1 MINFLKNKTAAIA
14 RLGLFGALMLI
25 NVSLFAQTTTGK
37 DDSMN
42 EYSKL
47 AGAMVFIL
55 VAFLFVLFFILSAPK
70 YNYSNARRK
79 ERYSF
84 LAKLS
89 NVLNK
94 SVPIEKEKDIMLD
107 HDFDGIKELNNSVPP
122 WFNLLFYG
130 SIVIAVIYFVNYHV
144 IGSGNVMIDEYVN
157 EVKIANDKREELI
170 RTGAFINENNV
181 VMLTEAADLDKGKQI
196 FSTNCTPCHGPD
208 AGGTVGPNLTD
219 QHWIHGGG
227 IKNVFTTI
235 KNGVPAKGMI
245 SWQTM
250 LTPKQMQQ
258 VGSYILS
265 LQGTKPPT
273 GKPPEG
279 TLWVDSVKTTGN
291 DSIKVN
297 DSGKVKM
304 DSVKVKSDTSKIKKD
319 SIKTK

>member
-1 MINFLKNKTAAIA
+1 MKNFLNSKVIMIM
-14 RLGLFGALMLI
+14 MLI
-25 NVSLFAQTTTGK
+25 VNASVFAQTTAGK
-37 DDSMN
+37 DESMN

-47 AGAMVFIL
+47 AGAMVFLL
-55 VAFLFVLFFILSAPK
+55 VAFLFALFFILSTPK
-70 YNYSNARRK
+70 YKYSYERRK
-79 ERYSF
+79 KGLSF
-84 LAKLS
+84 IAKLS
-89 NVLNK
+89 NILNRA
-94 SVPIEKEKDIMLD
+94 VPIEKEKDIMLD
-107 HDFDGIKELNNSVPP
+107 HDFDGIKELNNSIPP
-122 WFNLLFYG
+122 WFNILFYG

-144 IGSGNVMIDEYVN
+144 IGSGNVMVDEYVN

-170 RTGAFINENNV
+170 RTGAFVNENNV
-181 VMLTEAADLDKGKQI
+181 VFLTDAAELDKGKQI
-196 FSTNCTPCHGPD
+196 YTNNCLPCHGPD

-219 QHWIHGGG
+219 QNWIHGGG

-265 LQGTKPPT
+265 LQGTKPAI

-279 TLWVDSVKTTGN
+279 NIWVDSVKTTGN
-291 DSIKVN
+291 DSIKVT
-297 DSGKVKM
+297 DTGKVKI
-304 DSVKVKSDTSKIKKD
+304 DSVKTKTDTTKIKKD

>member
-1 MINFLKNKTAAIA
+1 MKNIPKNKTVIIT
-14 RLGLFGALMLI
+14 RMGSFGALLLI
-25 NVSLFAQTTTGK
+25 NVNLFAQTTAGK
-37 DDSMN
+37 DESMD

-47 AGAMVFIL
+47 AGAMVFLL
-55 VAFLFVLFFILSAPK
+55 VAFLFVLFFILSTPK
-70 YNYSNARRK
+70 YTYSGKRK
-79 ERYSF
+79 KEGLSF

-89 NVLNK
+89 YVMNRA
-94 SVPIEKEKDIMLD
+94 VPIEREKDIMLE

-130 SIVIAVIYFVNYHV
+130 SIVIAIVYFVNYHV
-144 IGSGNVMIDEYVN
+144 IGSGNVMVDEYVN
-157 EVKIANDKREELI
+157 EVRIANDKRKELI

-181 VMLTEAADLDKGKQI
+181 VLLTDVAELDKGKQI
-196 FSTNCTPCHGPD
+196 FMTNCLPCHGPD

-219 QHWIHGGG
+219 QNWIHGGG
-227 IKNVFTTI
+227 IKNVFTIT

-279 TLWVDSVKTTGN
+279 NLWVDSVKTGN

-297 DSGKVKM
+297 DTGKVKI
-304 DSVKVKSDTSKIKKD
+304 DSLKFKTDTIKIKKD